1 MKKTYIAALAMA
13 AGMVGFSSCADQLD
27 IPQKGVTPLEEFYST
42 DADAEAALAAA
53 YVGFMGNV
61 VGRQPDM
68 GGPGIYTPCKI
79 ITNMPGDDLLY
90 ASGNYGDHEFS
101 GDINEFRYDTEAEVI
116 RFQYSG
122 IYQSIYTSNLVIS
135 NFGGDKANTDVKKQC
150 VAEARGLRAYCY
162 FLLANLWGN
171 SPLVTEVL
179 TGSALPTN
187 CAETPEEGRKVLL
200 NFVVTECEEIAKV
213 LPMRKDK
220 NDKDGCVRVSK
231 GFAQALAGE
240 AYLFLGEWKKA
251 KDTLFEVIKS
261 GKYDLIPGE
270 KWADN
275 FHIEGDCNEEKVFE
289 INFEY
294 NAGVGG
300 WGGMIQRSSWMEA
313 NAWNWRAGNFVV
325 NPAYTYCGIDGWG
338 GLGVKQNFGDEF
350 FANDGPES
358 YRFNE
363 SLVSAHD
370 AIFGHAME
378 YANDEL
384 NKMTEQELLASDK
397 VGIKDPLDGL
407 YGNSFWLQ
415 KKWLMRKADTE
426 GNKYGDNIRLN
437 NYVIMRYAQVLLS
450 YAEACVMA
458 GTPQD
463 GLKYIQDIQRR
474 ANSATYTESNLTI
487 ETVKKERH
495 YELFLENTRFFDIM
509 RWNDAKAIAEIKN
522 NGTNVPHVYDEKFRP
537 IQSTDKGVVKYGDG
551 RLYTVS
557 TQAAKD
563 KGFEVGFKE
572 GKHNFFPIPQTVI
585 DKNPNIKQHANW
597 PSGN

>member
-13 AGMVGFSSCADQLD
+13 AGLLGFSSCADQLD
-27 IPQKGVTPLEEFYST
+27 IPQKGVTPTDNFYAS
-42 DADAEAALAAA
+42 DADAEASLAAA

-68 GGPGIYTPCKI
+68 GGPGIYTPLKI

-101 GDINEFRYDTEAEVI
+101 GDINEFRYDTEAEVL

-122 IYQSIYTSNLVIS
+122 IYQSIYTCNLVIA
-135 NFGGDKANTDVKKQC
+135 NFGGDKATSDVKKRC
-150 VAEARGLRAYCY
+150 VAEARGLRAYNY

-171 SPLVTEVL
+171 TPLVKEL
-179 TGSALPTN
+179 LPGDALPTN
-187 CAETPEEGRKVLL
+187 CAETPEEGRKLL
-200 NFVVTECEEIAKV
+200 LEFVASECEDIAKV

-240 AYLFLGEWKKA
+240 AYLFLGEWTKA

-325 NPAYTYCGIDGWG
+325 NPAYVYCGIDGWG

-384 NKMTEQELLASDK
+384 NKMTEEQLLASDK
-397 VGIKDPLDGL
+397 VGIADPTQGL

-415 KKWLMRKADTE
+415 KKWLMRRNDTE

-458 GTPQD
+458 GKPED

-509 RWNDAKAIAEIKN
+509 RWNDAKAIAEIEK
-522 NGTNVPHVYDEKFRP
+522 NGTNVPHVFDEKFRP
-537 IQSTDKGVVKYGDG
+537 IKSDDKGVVKYGDG
-551 RLYTVS
+551 RLYTVA

-563 KGFEVGFKE
+563 NGFEVGFKK
-572 GKHNFFPIPQTVI
+572 GKHNFFPIPQTI
-585 DKNPNIKQHANW
+585 MDKNPNMKQHANW
-597 PSGN
+597 

>member
-122 IYQSIYTSNLVIS
+122 IYQSIYTSNLVIA

-179 TGSALPTN
+179 TYSALPTN